1 MAGLEC
7 NWHKNGC
14 RNFNEFVKTK
24 HQQMECDNRY
34 GINTEIFLTQVQTR
48 YADAFSDSQRQ
59 PEIGKSRFLITKNH
73 SIPVPSRTVVMP

>member
-14 RNFNEFVKTK
+14 RNFNEFIKTK

-34 GINTEIFLTQVQTR
+34 GITTEIFLTQVQTR
-48 YADAFSDSQRQ
+48 YADGFSDNQRLSG
-59 PEIGKSRFLITKNH
+59 IGKYRFLITKTIL
-73 SIPVPSRTVVMP
+73 SLFPAGRS